1 MEDDALS
8 QMQELD
14 AVAAE
19 HGGLLAFRIE
29 DANGLEPVFVR
40 VELAEESDEA
50 GAAMIAISD
59 RDGLPLGHYVLPA
72 AKLRAALTGTT
83 VPA

>member
-1 MEDDALS
+1 MEDALS

-29 DANGLEPVFVR
+29 DADGLEPVFIR

-72 AKLRAALTGTT
+72 AKLRAALE
-83 VPA
+83 PSLLPSA

>member
-1 MEDDALS
+1 MEDAVS
-8 QMQELD
+8 QMEELD

-29 DANGLEPVFVR
+29 DAEGLEPVFVR

-50 GAAMIAISD
+50 GAALLAISD

-72 AKLRAALTGTT
+72 ARLRAALESSLL
-83 VPA
+83 PSA